1 MKRTTQYYISAAIGC
16 ISVSI
21 IMIWYAVNRKYSTS
35 LSSELLF
42 YLSGVVISIGIIV
55 SMIVCLKLQKK
66 RLTPSVMYVSFPFD
80 IDSSTVKLIKKAY
93 TGFPIIYSDEII
105 SPGDE
110 YQEIVDT
117 QIKHVGVCFM
127 FVGDNLTPR
136 QKYELL
142 RLKQNGAKIIPV
154 IEQSTNKIPQAV
166 QNYQPISLEQFIS
179 YSKEGFFENDGLL

>member
-1 MKRTTQYYISAAIGC
+1 MKRTTQYYIYAAIGC

-21 IMIWYAVNRKYSTS
+21 VMIWYAVNRKHG
-35 LSSELLF
+35 SSFSDELLF
-42 YLSGVVISIGIIV
+42 YISGVVTSIGIIV

-66 RLTPSVMYVSFPFD
+66 RLTPSIMYVSFPFD

>member
-55 SMIVCLKLQKK
+55 SMIVCLKLPKK
-66 RLTPSVMYVSFPFD
+66 QHTLSVVYVSFPFD
-80 IDSSTVKLIKKAY
+80 INSSTVKLVKKAY
-93 TGFPIIYSDEII
+93 TGFPFIYSDEII
-105 SPGDE
+105 IPGDN
-110 YQEIVDT
+110 YQQIVDT
-117 QIKHVGVCFM
+117 QIKQVGVCFM
-127 FVGDNLTPR
+127 FVGENLTPR

-142 RLKQNGAKIIPV
+142 RLKQNGARIIPV
-154 IEQSTNKIPQAV
+154 IEQPTIKIPQV
-166 QNYQPISLEQFIS
+166 IQNYQPISLEQFLS
-179 YSKEGFFENDGLL
+179 YSKDGFFQYNG